1 MIKESEKMKN
11 IKVICVSAMLVFGLA
26 GCGSTLEGAKADIYD
41 TRKVISDFVKPSETS
56 VAITV
61 ANTPKKEK
69 AVD

>member
-1 MIKESEKMKN
+1 
-11 IKVICVSAMLVFGLA
+11 MLVFGLA

-41 TRKVISDFVKPSETS
+41 TRKAISDFVKPSETS